1 MGRIKDIYT
10 DAMIE
15 ASGYERKI
23 CLFKSGGY
31 IIMPSDKEIRGFQ
44 KLMNASNIGRF

>member
-1 MGRIKDIYT
+1 MGKMKELYT
-10 DAMIE
+10 EAMIE
-15 ASGYERKI
+15 ARGDESKI
-23 CLFKSGGY
+23 CWLKSGGY